1 MSRSP
6 WTGEFPIDRDP
17 LDDHAAAI
25 LLRNLRAGCAPRWV
39 ALPAE
44 RSALLGDGDACRVRD
59 QRGEVRGATYERSP
73 GGGHGFY
80 DDAGDPIDV
89 TAIEIT

>member
-1 MSRSP
+1 MSR
-6 WTGEFPIDRDP
+6 WLT
-17 LDDHAAAI
+17 
-25 LLRNLRAGCAPRWV
+25 
-39 ALPAE
+39 LPTE
-44 RSALLGDGDACRVRD
+44 RSALLGEGDAYRVRD